1 MPQIPQPDSLPSN
14 LQDTFARMQEVD
26 PGTGT
31 IDCTT
36 AGPVLDWFYR
46 ERWHGEQSTGAEL
59 SWLLDWMRPCRHP
72 ARFEIGDAVCLQH
85 LEQGQ
90 LDDCVNLAQSLLAEE
105 NDFGLQ
111 HTLAL
116 GLAAK
121 GQTAEAATT
130 LESAL
135 NGADGQAMPAEVRS
149 QALLDLAQLHQQQG
163 ALFKALR
170 PAEEALNI
178 ASSNDDEATLNEAAR
193 FLVTQLVA
201 QGGAD
206 EAWRTLAPLLT
217 PNRVELWQLAFEHLE
232 SQMGADER
240 DRGAEALVASGN
252 TDLVVKLLSD
262 RANRS
267 QDRSE
272 LTLAY
277 AAALA
282 LNAPVDIVAPLASVL
297 LLRDEDR
304 KDELAPLIAASAIA
318 VAESEEQ
325 RSVKQAQWHR
335 SSVVLFISVA
345 KHHGVPEA
353 AVKQWA
359 EDERFYREHGV
370 IARTAEALIA
380 RLDHPPGWLIEAT
393 REIQ

>member
-1 MPQIPQPDSLPSN
+1 MSQIPQPDSLPST
-14 LQDTFARMQEVD
+14 LQDAFARMQEVD

-31 IDCTT
+31 VDCAD

-46 ERWHGEQSTGAEL
+46 ERWHGEQSTSAEL
-59 SWLLDWMRPCRHP
+59 AWMLDWMRPCRHP

-90 LDDCVNLAQSLLAEE
+90 LDDSVDLAQSLLAEE

-135 NGADGQAMPAEVRS
+135 NGADGQSLPAEVRS

-178 ASSNDDEATLNEAAR
+178 AAANDDEITLVDAAR
-193 FLVTQLVA
+193 FLVTQLVS

-206 EAWRTLAPLLT
+206 EAWSTLAPLLT

-232 SQMGADER
+232 PQLGDDER
-240 DRGAEALVASGN
+240 NRGAEALVASGHS
-252 TDLVVKLLSD
+252 DQVVKLLSD

-267 QDRSE
+267 QDRTE

-282 LNAPVDIVAPLASVL
+282 LTAPVDIVAPLASVL

-359 EDERFYREHGV
+359 EDENFYRENGV
-370 IARTAEALIA
+370 IARTAEALIGK
-380 RLDHPPGWLIEAT
+380 LDHPPGWLVEAT
-393 REIQ
+393 RKVQ